1 MLNKTL
7 IDMKFT
13 LEQRIVLRNNIE
25 KHGNKS
31 VRIKMIEESSELIQI
46 LAKNELETLDCIN
59 KIVDEI
65 ADNYVV
71 LEQLKMIYGESYIQD
86 RIDFK
91 IDRLDKRNNT
101 NTI

>member
-1 MLNKTL
+1 MN
-7 IDMKFT
+7 FT
-13 LEQRIVLRNNIE
+13 LEQKIVLRNNIE
-25 KHGNKS
+25 KHGNKK

-46 LAKNELETLDCIN
+46 LAKNELETLYYIN
-59 KIVDEI
+59 KIIDEI

-71 LEQLKMIYGESYIQD
+71 LEQLKMIYGEIYIQD

>member
-1 MLNKTL
+1 
-7 IDMKFT
+7 MKFT
-13 LEQRIVLRNNIE
+13 ENQLQILRDNIS
-25 KHGNKS
+25 KHGTTK
-31 VRIKMIEESSELIQI
+31 VRLKMIEESSELIKAI
-46 LAKNELETLDCIN
+46 AKSEIGNNIIAIENI
-59 KIVDEI
+59 IDEI

-71 LEQLKMIYGESYIQD
+71 LEQMKMMYGEKYIQD

>member
-1 MLNKTL
+1 
-7 IDMKFT
+7 MKFT
-13 LEQRIVLRNNIE
+13 DYQKIVLRQNIM
-25 KHGNKS
+25 KHGATE
-31 VRIKMIEESSELIQI
+31 VLIKMIEEAGEMNTAIAKYLLSKTKEPELVNNII
-46 LAKNELETLDCIN
+46 
-59 KIVDEI
+59 DEI

-71 LEQLKMIYGESYIQD
+71 LEQLKMIYGERYIQD

>member
-1 MLNKTL
+1 MN
-7 IDMKFT
+7 FT
-13 LEQRIVLRNNIE
+13 LEQKIVLRNNIE
-25 KHGNKS
+25 KHGNKK
-31 VRIKMIEESSELIQI
+31 VRIKMIEESSKLIQI
-46 LAKNELETLDCIN
+46 LAKNEFETLYYIN
-59 KIVDEI
+59 KIIDEI

-71 LEQLKMIYGESYIQD
+71 LEQLKMIYGEIYIQD